1 MKTEPNHDTMVALT
15 ELNYLKCFLLRC
27 TNRYSRTTRHIT
39 KTTAKITLTAI
50 RAFLY
55 ASSPFSV
62 WRWGALFPVECSC
75 KALSLSF
82 FLVWA
87 ADVTILLEV
96 VFVILL
102 VVSVAVDC
110 VGRKTAIKQENN
122 DEIKHPYIYFCLA
135 LKITKNLAWTRL
147 HLSCWIF
154 LNFPLILRSQAATGG
169 KSRVYVRPPADI
181 REFKIRRL
189 RTTNYGWTSVV
200 LCL

>member
-27 TNRYSRTTRHIT
+27 TNRYSRTTKNIT
-39 KTTAKITLTAI
+39 KTKAKITLTAI

-75 KALSLSF
+75 KAL
-82 FLVWA
+82 VWA

-102 VVSVAVDC
+102 VVAVAVDC
-110 VGRKTAIKQENN
+110 VGRRAAIKQENN

-135 LKITKNLAWTRL
+135 LKITKNLRSL
-147 HLSCWIF
+147 DQISLEL
-154 LNFPLILRSQAATGG
+154 LNFSQFSTNTLFTGSHRREIKRFCPAAWRY
-169 KSRVYVRPPADI
+169 SHPRPRKA
-181 REFKIRRL
+181 
-189 RTTNYGWTSVV
+189 
-200 LCL
+200 

>member
-1 MKTEPNHDTMVALT
+1 MKTEPNHDTVVALN

-27 TNRYSRTTRHIT
+27 TNRYSRTTKHIT

-62 WRWGALFPVECSC
+62 WRWGALFPVGCSF
-75 KALSLSF
+75 KA
-82 FLVWA
+82 LVWA

-96 VFVILL
+96 MFVILL

-110 VGRKTAIKQENN
+110 VGRRTAIKQEND

-135 LKITKNLAWTRL
+135 LKITKNLTWTRL

-169 KSRVYVRPPADI
+169 KSRGYVRPPADI
-181 REFKIRRL
+181 PTQDQGKYTRVGIPEIYYTLVFL
-189 RTTNYGWTSVV
+189 
-200 LCL
+200 

>member
-15 ELNYLKCFLLRC
+15 KLNYLKCFLLRC
-27 TNRYSRTTRHIT
+27 TNRYSRITKNIT

-50 RAFLY
+50 SAFLY

-62 WRWGALFPVECSC
+62 WRRGALFPVGCSC
-75 KALSLSF
+75 EA
-82 FLVWA
+82 LVWA

-110 VGRKTAIKQENN
+110 VGRRTAIKQENN

-147 HLSCWIF
+147 HLSCWTF
-154 LNFPLILRSQAATGG
+154 LSFH
-169 KSRVYVRPPADI
+169 
-181 REFKIRRL
+181 
-189 RTTNYGWTSVV
+189 
-200 LCL
+200 

>member
-1 MKTEPNHDTMVALT
+1 MKTEPNHDTVVAST

-27 TNRYSRTTRHIT
+27 TNRYSRTTKHIT

-62 WRWGALFPVECSC
+62 WRWGALFPVECSF
-75 KALSLSF
+75 KA
-82 FLVWA
+82 LVWA

-96 VFVILL
+96 TFVILL
-102 VVSVAVDC
+102 VVSVAVDG
-110 VGRKTAIKQENN
+110 VGRRTAIKQEND

-147 HLSCWIF
+147 HLSCWTF
-154 LNFPLILRSQAATGG
+154 LSFH
-169 KSRVYVRPPADI
+169 
-181 REFKIRRL
+181 
-189 RTTNYGWTSVV
+189 
-200 LCL
+200 

>member
-1 MKTEPNHDTMVALT
+1 M
-15 ELNYLKCFLLRC
+15 FSGLRC
-27 TNRYSRTTRHIT
+27 TNRYSRTTKNIT

-62 WRWGALFPVECSC
+62 WRWGALFPVGCSC
-75 KALSLSF
+75 EA
-82 FLVWA
+82 LVWA
-87 ADVTILLEV
+87 ADITILLEV

-102 VVSVAVDC
+102 VVSVAVVC
-110 VGRKTAIKQENN
+110 VGRRTAIKQENN

-154 LNFPLILRSQAATGG
+154 LNFPLILRSQAATEGR
-169 KSRVYVRPPADI
+169 SRGYVRPPADI
-181 REFKIRRL
+181 PIQDQGKHTGLVFQRFITPL
-189 RTTNYGWTSVV
+189 YSFNIQQT
-200 LCL
+200 

>member
-27 TNRYSRTTRHIT
+27 TNRYSRTTKHIT

-62 WRWGALFPVECSC
+62 WRWRALFPVECSC
-75 KALSLSF
+75 KA
-82 FLVWA
+82 LVWA

-102 VVSVAVDC
+102 VVAVAVDC
-110 VGRKTAIKQENN
+110 VGRRAAIKQENN

-135 LKITKNLAWTRL
+135 LKITKIYVAWTRF

-154 LNFPLILRSQAATGG
+154 LNFPLILCSQAATGG
-169 KSRVYVRPPADI
+169 KSRGFVRPPGDI
-181 REFKIRRL
+181 PTQDQGKHNRVGIPQIYYTLLFL
-189 RTTNYGWTSVV
+189 
-200 LCL
+200 